1 MPLRRK
7 ILVTGAS
14 GQDGYYL
21 IDLLQKQGCIV
32 HAQSRRQT
40 HPNSHLSGTYW
51 HVGDPT
57 DGDFLDSLI
66 AGVMPD
72 EIYNL
77 AAISR
82 PVLSW
87 GLPRETAEVNAFLPQ
102 QICELLLKHK
112 PGCRFF
118 QASSSEIFG
127 DSADRV
133 QNEQTPCVPKSPYGA
148 AKLYAHR
155 IIGAYRTQYGLH
167 ASTGI
172 LFNHESPQR
181 PLSFVSQK
189 IAYAAAAISLGL
201 SHTPETDER
210 GRPILRDG
218 KIALGDLS
226 VRRDF
231 GFAGDYVEAMRLIVQ
246 HHAADAVLAGLAWD
260 VTTEAK
266 YAWLRRIAVAIVSG
280 LIVFQT
286 MFTNAVVPLFADK
299 FGGSRIAGQG
309 IERAIRANPA
319 PVFCTS
325 LATNQ
330 LFYMRAG
337 PVRCVDPADL
347 GSILAPAWLIIP
359 REHAPLLAQLNSGLG
374 VRLAVETDTGPHLS
388 LMRLDRR

>member
-1 MPLRRK
+1 MSVWNMGMPLRRK

-40 HPNSHLSGTYW
+40 HPNSHLSGAHW

-246 HHAADAVLAGLAWD
+246 HHAADDYVIGTGEDHSIEEFCNEAFNLVGRKWTDHVNVDPGLLRKVDSHYTRANAAKIRSVLNWQPKVGFREL
-260 VTTEAK
+260 
-266 YAWLRRIAVAIVSG
+266 VS
-280 LIVFQT
+280 IMVKAQIDSIQS
-286 MFTNAVVPLFADK
+286 NVPL
-299 FGGSRIAGQG
+299 
-309 IERAIRANPA
+309 
-319 PVFCTS
+319 
-325 LATNQ
+325 
-330 LFYMRAG
+330 
-337 PVRCVDPADL
+337 
-347 GSILAPAWLIIP
+347 
-359 REHAPLLAQLNSGLG
+359 SGEPDNG
-374 VRLAVETDTGPHLS
+374 RRSVEC
-388 LMRLDRR
+388 

>member
-1 MPLRRK
+1 VKRK

-14 GQDGYYL
+14 GQDGFYL
-21 IDLLQKQGCIV
+21 IDLLHKEGCIV
-32 HAQSRRQT
+32 HAQSRRQL
-40 HPNSHLSGTYW
+40 HPNLHRDGVHW

-57 DGDFLDSLI
+57 DGDFLNSLI
-66 AGVMPD
+66 ASVMPD

-112 PGCRFF
+112 PGCRLF

-127 DSADRV
+127 DSADRA
-133 QNEQTPCVPKSPYGA
+133 QNEQTSCIPKSPYGT

-155 IIGAYRTQYGLH
+155 IVGAYRTQYGLH

-189 IAYAAAAISLGL
+189 IAYAAAAIAVGL
-201 SHTPETDER
+201 THSPETDER
-210 GRPILRDG
+210 GQPILHDG

-231 GFAGDYVEAMRLIVQ
+231 GFAGDYVEAMQLIVQ
-246 HHAADAVLAGLAWD
+246 RHIADDYVIGTGED
-260 VTTEAK
+260 HSIEEFCSEAFSVVGRK
-266 YAWLRRIAVAIVSG
+266 WTDHVSVDPSLLRKVDSHYTRADTAKIRSELNWRPKVGFRELVAIMVRA
-280 LIVFQT
+280 Q
-286 MFTNAVVPLFADK
+286 
-299 FGGSRIAGQG
+299 
-309 IERAIRANPA
+309 IEFIQSN
-319 PVFCTS
+319 
-325 LATNQ
+325 
-330 LFYMRAG
+330 
-337 PVRCVDPADL
+337 
-347 GSILAPAWLIIP
+347 
-359 REHAPLLAQLNSGLG
+359 AQLSGESSEG
-374 VRLAVETDTGPHLS
+374 RRSVEC
-388 LMRLDRR
+388 